1 MGLDLNFY
9 KKDYKEL
16 SFKNIGDRPLFE
28 DIRKKVTY
36 GNEEY
41 GEYIRLNKRQ
51 INHVVK
57 CLGKHNEYGEYNS
70 LIGEIMSC
78 KEKNEAVY
86 FEADW

>member
-16 SFKNIGDRPLFE
+16 SFNNIGDRPLFE

-36 GNEEY
+36 GDEEY

-51 INHVVK
+51 INYVVK

-86 FEADW
+86 ISADW